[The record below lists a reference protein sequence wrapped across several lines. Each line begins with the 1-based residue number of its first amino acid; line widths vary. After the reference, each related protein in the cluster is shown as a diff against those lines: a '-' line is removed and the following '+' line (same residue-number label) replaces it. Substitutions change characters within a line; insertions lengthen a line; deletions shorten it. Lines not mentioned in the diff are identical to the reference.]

1 MNADPVPVDTALGF
15 AQYDA
20 FDGCGRA
27 QAGFY
32 PGLCDRVRQV
42 PRGLEFAVYGVA
54 GGAAAVPVAA
64 GMGVVVGDG
73 GEVDATIGSVS
84 ALVAGVG

>member
-1 MNADPVPVDTALGF
+1 
-15 AQYDA
+15 
-20 FDGCGRA
+20 
-27 QAGFY
+27 
-32 PGLCDRVRQV
+32 
-42 PRGLEFAVYGVA
+42 LEFAVYGVA
-54 GGAAAVPVAA
+54 GGAAAVAVAA